1 MKSSFMKL
9 NHVSTFSGKG
19 QFEMLGYGA
28 TPKNQDLRKEAFKM
42 GLLVTQRVEISK
54 HRGSRISD

>member
-19 QFEMLGYGA
+19 QSITINLEGQLGVKICKYSLKSGCDSEFFIE
-28 TPKNQDLRKEAFKM
+28 PR
-42 GLLVTQRVEISK
+42 S
-54 HRGSRISD
+54 SS

>member
-19 QFEMLGYGA
+19 QFEMLHRRA
-28 TPKNQDLRKEAFKM
+28 EIEKQHFRKNSALALTLPVNLNPRD
-42 GLLVTQRVEISK
+42 
-54 HRGSRISD
+54 